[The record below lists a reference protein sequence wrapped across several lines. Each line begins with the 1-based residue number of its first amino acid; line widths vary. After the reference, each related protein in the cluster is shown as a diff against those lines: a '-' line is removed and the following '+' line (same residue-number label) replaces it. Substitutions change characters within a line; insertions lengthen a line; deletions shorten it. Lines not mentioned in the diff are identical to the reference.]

1 MPSRRSLTG
10 RVLSDKM
17 HKTVVVKVVRTH
29 EHPLYHKVVRTA
41 KKYKAHDENNACAV
55 GDLVVIR
62 ESRPLS
68 REKRWVVEEIVEKAE
83 R

>member
-1 MPSRRSLTG
+1 MPKRRTLTG

-17 HKTVVVKVVRTH
+17 DRTVVVKVVRTH
-29 EHPLYHKVVRTA
+29 EHPRYHKVVKTT

-68 REKRWVVEEIVEKAE
+68 REKRWIVEEIVEKVE

>member
-1 MPSRRSLTG
+1 MRGRQRTMTG

-17 HKTVVVKVVRTH
+17 EKTVVVQVERTF

-41 KKYKAHDENNACAV
+41 KKYKAHDEDNVAKV

-68 REKRWVVEEIVEKAE
+68 REKRWVVEEIVEKAG
-83 R
+83 